1 MARAGQHLL
10 GHLFAT
16 VKAKHDA
23 LKPGSDL
30 EKADFL
36 ATSRM
41 TVQARVANDPSR
53 RKAVRC
59 PRRAGKSWLALSIAI
74 ERCLRK
80 ARSVWVICG
89 LARPSIQQIFWSLL
103 KQINVTMELTI
114 QFREVELSATLP
126 NGSVIL
132 FRGAESR
139 AEIEKLRGGQYD
151 GVIIDECKSFNA
163 VVFTEL
169 VVDVIEPALA
179 DRLGEL
185 ILIGTPGDVLAGPFY
200 EATCE
205 PPMITEGD
213 DGVKRA
219 SNHRYGTKESEF
231 AFIWSLHTWTLQENT
246 EMPHLWVEALKTKA
260 KRGWSDQHP
269 TWRREYLGEWVAS
282 TQKLV
287 YTYIPQRDDYN
298 GQLPDGHDWRYVL
311 GLDIGFKDADAIVVL
326 AYAETCFDV
335 YQVYGDKRP
344 KLNVTALA
352 EWVREVRKS
361 YTPEIMTAD
370 FGGLA
375 TKLFDELAI
384 HHRLVFE
391 PAEKREKN
399 DYIELLNDDLEQKRV
414 HILRANP
421 LGKELI
427 TNRWLEKSLGTEK
440 RVEDPKTPNDL
451 CDAFLYAW
459 RWCEHHRAKA
469 PVAAPLPNSAE
480 WWRARMADEFQA
492 AIRQHVRNKS
502 GSDDFAHMDEDWWHN
517 DDR

>member
-1 MARAGQHLL
+1 MARSGKHLL

-16 VKAKHDA
+16 IKVRQDA
-23 LKPGSDL
+23 VKPGSDL

-36 ATSRM
+36 AESRM
-41 TVQARVANDPSR
+41 PVQARVARDPSR

-103 KQINVTMELTI
+103 KQINVTMELAI

-169 VVDVIEPALA
+169 VQDVIEPALA
-179 DRLGEL
+179 DRFGEL

-200 EATCE
+200 EATCQ
-205 PPMITEGD
+205 PPIITEGD
-213 DGVKRA
+213 DGLKRA
-219 SNHRYGTKESEF
+219 SNLLYGQTDPGIPHF
-231 AFIWSLHTWTLQENT
+231 WSLHTWTLQDNV
-246 EMPHLWVEALKTKA
+246 EMPHLWAEAIKTKA
-260 KRGWSDQHP
+260 KRGWADTHP

-287 YTYIPQRDDYN
+287 YAYIPQRDDYD
-298 GQLPDGHDWRYVL
+298 GVLPEGHDWRYVL
-311 GLDIGFKDADAIVVL
+311 GLDIGFKDADAIIVW
-326 AYAETCFDV
+326 AYAETSFDV
-335 YQVYGDKRP
+335 FQVYGDKRA
-344 KLNVTALA
+344 KQNLTALA
-352 EWVREVRKS
+352 EWVREIRKS

-375 TKLFDELAI
+375 TKLFDELAMY
-384 HHRLVFE
+384 HHLYFE
-391 PAEKREKN
+391 PAEKKEKN
-399 DYIELLNDDLEQKRV
+399 DFIELFNDDLEQRRV
-414 HILRANP
+414 HILRSNP
-421 LGKELI
+421 LTKELI

-440 RVEDPKTPNDL
+440 RVEDPKTANDL
-451 CDAFLYAW
+451 CDAMLYGW
-459 RWCEHHRAKA
+459 RWCDHHRAKL
-469 PVAAPLPNSAE
+469 PVKPLVPNSAE
-480 WWRARMADEFQA
+480 WWRERMANEFQE
-492 AIRQHVRNKS
+492 AIRQHVRNKA
-502 GSDDFAHMDEDWWHN
+502 GAEDFGNMDKDWWHESQ
-517 DDR
+517 